1 MKTNKSL
8 LSLAIAG
15 GLLAVSQSSN
25 AAGFQLAEYSATGLG
40 RAYAGEAAMADNAS
54 SQWRNPALLGYLE
67 GTQISLGA
75 IYVDPNIDV
84 KGNVA
89 YNGSNYNVSS
99 KDYADD
105 AVIPNAYLSHQIND
119 QFFMGIAL
127 SSNYGMK
134 TDLGSNYAASHFG
147 NKAEVKTMEAN
158 VNFAYKVDPAV
169 TIGTGVRYIM
179 AEGHFGATAPAHGH
193 AAYAGDTLKYMEGD
207 TTDWGWQVGTVW
219 QINEDHRLGLTYK
232 SEVNLKL
239 KGKAT
244 GAGFFGPGNAD
255 VTKSGSLPLTLPA
268 TAEVASFHQLTETLA
283 LHASFN
289 WTDWS
294 SFEKLEANVDTIG
307 HSMVKIE
314 NWRDNYR
321 FAVGST
327 YQIDEK
333 WLVRSGIAY
342 DTSAVSDKNR
352 SATIPETD
360 RTWLSI
366 GAGYKWSDQ
375 LNFDAGFT
383 YIIAKDASINEPRGY
398 TDDAGAAAIGG
409 TFVGETSGNV
419 LIFGIQA
426 SYKF

>member
-1 MKTNKSL
+1 
-8 LSLAIAG
+8 
-15 GLLAVSQSSN
+15 
-25 AAGFQLAEYSATGLG
+25 
-40 RAYAGEAAMADNAS
+40 
-54 SQWRNPALLGYLE
+54 
-67 GTQISLGA
+67 
-75 IYVDPNIDV
+75 
-84 KGNVA
+84 
-89 YNGSNYNVSS
+89 
-99 KDYADD
+99 
-105 AVIPNAYLSHQIND
+105 
-119 QFFMGIAL
+119 
-127 SSNYGMK
+127 
-134 TDLGSNYAASHFG
+134 
-147 NKAEVKTMEAN
+147 
-158 VNFAYKVDPAV
+158 
-169 TIGTGVRYIM
+169 
-179 AEGHFGATAPAHGH
+179 
-193 AAYAGDTLKYMEGD
+193 
-207 TTDWGWQVGTVW
+207 
-219 QINEDHRLGLTYK
+219 
-232 SEVNLKL
+232 
-239 KGKAT
+239 
-244 GAGFFGPGNAD
+244 
-255 VTKSGSLPLTLPA
+255 
-268 TAEVASFHQLTETLA
+268 
-283 LHASFN
+283 
-289 WTDWS
+289 
-294 SFEKLEANVDTIG
+294 
-307 HSMVKIE
+307 MVKIE